1 MSGIER
7 TIIDSF
13 KEIKIVKIKREYNTS
28 LKIKFWGKPLERI
41 VELSLV
47 EGELMLTCQAQV

>member
-13 KEIKIVKIKREYNTS
+13 KDIKIVKIKREYNTS
-28 LKIKFWGKPLERI
+28 LKVLGKA
-41 VELSLV
+41 S
-47 EGELMLTCQAQV
+47 